1 MQNKISLLIINL
13 CIAIS
18 FYGCSEE
25 IDPCSL
31 TNEQAIQEIEKIEH
45 LLNDKSPYMNINY
58 RRVKKS
64 LDSLSENIRKTDNIS
79 KYDLSIKLKDIL
91 AELGDRHFS
100 LEYIGNCIQDDKY
113 YLPFSIAPWGESMAV
128 ALIKQPKITFSF
140 YLEEYPFLS
149 KINGQNII
157 DFIEE
162 NDSENKYAP
171 KFSKLA
177 LGVEKLNE
185 IYRISEGLKI
195 GDKIDFTF
203 LSKDHKSDT
212 ILTLDIVKSR
222 NKWKEIDSYL
232 IFNKDNDRFN
242 KLLFRQYDNDIT
254 YIKIP
259 EMYSYSK
266 DEDYFQWLQKKMDT
280 VRGSN
285 ALIIDLR
292 NNPGG
297 NRDLID
303 FFSNYL
309 IAPKTFEVANLS
321 RYKGDLSDD
330 TKNNLSARRLYPYE
344 YFKDKESKQAINN
357 FNKNFSPS
365 IGIDEKLY
373 SEYYYMMLNSNDKTD
388 SYHYDNQIYILT
400 NEMTFSAASVFAS
413 SFKGVENIKLVG
425 VGTDGSSGLSKTY
438 ELKNSE
444 LQIRLS
450 HMLSY
455 QKNGELFD
463 GVGTS
468 PDIEIHRSFE
478 QILGKEDA
486 QLNTLL
492 EIINT
497 TIQ

>member
-222 NKWKEIDSYL
+222 NKW
-232 IFNKDNDRFN
+232 
-242 KLLFRQYDNDIT
+242 
-254 YIKIP
+254 
-259 EMYSYSK
+259 
-266 DEDYFQWLQKKMDT
+266 
-280 VRGSN
+280 
-285 ALIIDLR
+285 
-292 NNPGG
+292 
-297 NRDLID
+297 
-303 FFSNYL
+303 
-309 IAPKTFEVANLS
+309 
-321 RYKGDLSDD
+321 
-330 TKNNLSARRLYPYE
+330 
-344 YFKDKESKQAINN
+344 
-357 FNKNFSPS
+357 
-365 IGIDEKLY
+365 
-373 SEYYYMMLNSNDKTD
+373 
-388 SYHYDNQIYILT
+388 
-400 NEMTFSAASVFAS
+400 
-413 SFKGVENIKLVG
+413 
-425 VGTDGSSGLSKTY
+425 
-438 ELKNSE
+438 
-444 LQIRLS
+444 
-450 HMLSY
+450 
-455 QKNGELFD
+455 
-463 GVGTS
+463 
-468 PDIEIHRSFE
+468 
-478 QILGKEDA
+478 
-486 QLNTLL
+486 
-492 EIINT
+492 
-497 TIQ
+497 